1 MDYDSRRDLLE
12 LARIICYLN
21 SHTFKHKV
29 ALVSLK
35 NIDYDYATDIDEKQ
49 TKKRK
54 IYHRRVVAD
63 LGRQAMFCRAN
74 LVLVII

>member
-1 MDYDSRRDLLE
+1 MNYDSRRDLLE
-12 LARIICYLN
+12 LARTICYLN

-49 TKKRK
+49 TQD
-54 IYHRRVVAD
+54 ISPACC
-63 LGRQAMFCRAN
+63 GRFGKAGY
-74 LVLVII
+74 VLSR

>member
-12 LARIICYLN
+12 LARAICYLN

-49 TKKRK
+49 TKKT
-54 IYHRRVVAD
+54 
-63 LGRQAMFCRAN
+63 
-74 LVLVII
+74 

>member
-12 LARIICYLN
+12 LARAICYLN

-35 NIDYDYATDIDEKQ
+35 NIDYDYATNIDEKQ
-49 TKKRK
+49 TKKTQD
-54 IYHRRVVAD
+54 ISPACC
-63 LGRQAMFCRAN
+63 GRFGKAGY
-74 LVLVII
+74 VLSR